1 MYHCIVCVA
10 VKFIFLLFFGMIMEQ
25 TNFKLAR
32 TSFPLF
38 WQFKRTEQKSNPK
51 PWHGLYNEFLTSN
64 NHYFVI
70 SSYHGNVSSRLF
82 GPTFWLPA
90 LITKPVFWTTTFGIR
105 KGKYTLILRKFY
117 KANFQSAKVENGTFS
132 FSRNFFP

>member
-51 PWHGLYNEFLTSN
+51 PWHGLYNECLTSN

-70 SSYHGNVSSRLF
+70 SSYHGNVSSKLF

-90 LITKPVFWTTTFGIR
+90 LITRKLSRCFGQQLLALE
-105 KGKYTLILRKFY
+105 KENTQWKFY
-117 KANFQSAKVENGTFS
+117 KANFQSAKVENGTFL
-132 FSRNFFP
+132 FSRNFLP